1 MPRKPRRKI
10 YHLGMHINVTEILNT
25 TTEMVRWR
33 RSPRN
38 SKYSYQK
45 MKWEKFMFW
54 ANCVRI
60 ITLLFPISSK
70 QNPIKYLISLWKT
83 SKYSSQP
90 WIWTSCRQFNALQA
104 HKKDYAC
111 YNSAMLAYPNCIK
124 IKMMKTT
131 EQQMRAK
138 VSYKISCVWETS

>member
-25 TTEMVRWR
+25 TTEMVWWR

-54 ANCVRI
+54 ANRVRI

-90 WIWTSCRQFNALQA
+90 WIWTPCRQFNALQA
-104 HKKDYAC
+104 HKEDYAC

-124 IKMMKTT
+124 IKMMKTR